1 MRKQYFSN
9 LNDTLKQL
17 PIYVSCT
24 GHNFEETSIE
34 RPKGYPEYQWIQ
46 SHKGSGYVEV
56 NDEQFILNENM
67 GMFLLKDEAH
77 YYWAIDEWTT
87 DFITF
92 DGNSMDIILK
102 SLNLTESR
110 CFYLKDTKKLSATI
124 QSIGYLI
131 EGTSPFKDVQASNM
145 IYSLLT
151 EVLIQSPDKQENKFF
166 KVIDYIDKHYHEVI
180 NLKDLSDMLKVT
192 PQHFCHIFKEA
203 YHQRPLEYINSVRIQ
218 KSKQLIIDQPH
229 MTMETISK
237 QVGFDSP
244 SYFGKLFKK
253 HEKMTPNQFRQL
265 Y

>member
-24 GHNFEETSIE
+24 GHNFKETGIK

-56 NDEQFILNENM
+56 KGEQFILKENM

-77 YYWAIDEWTT
+77 NYWPIDDWTT

-92 DGNSMDIILK
+92 DGTSMDIILK
-102 SLNLTESR
+102 SLSLTESKYFHLQDAKR
-110 CFYLKDTKKLSATI
+110 LSASI

-131 EGTSPFKDVQASNM
+131 EGTSPLKDVQASNM

-151 EVLIQSPDKQENKFF
+151 EVLIQSPDKLENKFT

-180 NLKDLSDMLKVT
+180 NLKDLSDMLKIS

-218 KSKQLIIDQPH
+218 KSKQAIIDEPD
-229 MTMETISK
+229 MTMEAISK
-237 QVGFDSP
+237 LVGFESP

-253 HEKMTPNQFRQL
+253 YEKMTPNQFRQL
-265 Y
+265 F